1 MSTTELY
8 FEYII
13 IGVESLIWIVISFFI
28 IIGES
33 IIDFFKYCV
42 SNLFSSFVLLAICY
56 ILGLV
61 VDRIS
66 DQIFEKRKME
76 IRKKYNIK
84 SGTSLDVWS
93 KYNQDDF
100 AKFTLSRIRVIR
112 STILNSLII
121 AITATYLV
129 YKHYFSIPLVI
140 FVFLLFMG
148 ISLCAN
154 FSHKHLLNNY
164 YKKTS
169 VLEKI
174 VNNKEPIKKNK

>member
-13 IGVESLIWIVISFFI
+13 IGVESLIWIAISFFI

-33 IIDFFKYCV
+33 IIDFLRYCV
-42 SNLFSSFVLLAICY
+42 SNLFPSFILLAICY

-61 VDRIS
+61 MDRIS
-66 DQIFEKRKME
+66 DQIFEKRKMK

-84 SGTSLDVWS
+84 SKTSLDVWS

-100 AKFTLSRIRVIR
+100 AKFTLSRIRIIR

-121 AITATYLV
+121 AITSTYLV
-129 YKHYFSIPLVI
+129 FKYYFNTILVI
-140 FVFLLFMG
+140 FVFLLFIS
-148 ISLCAN
+148 ISLCSN
-154 FSHKHLLNNY
+154 FSHKQLLDNY
-164 YKKTS
+164 YKKTRT
-169 VLEKI
+169 LEKI
-174 VNNKEPIKKNK
+174 INDDTKVKK